1 MPLIIPDQLPAA
13 GMLRD
18 ENIFTMNRARAAMQ
32 DIRPLKVIIVNLMPT
47 KIATE
52 TQLARVLANSPL
64 QIEMKLVG
72 MDSHTSTHI
81 SQEHML
87 SFYTTLDEFKDEY
100 FDGMIITG
108 SPIELLD
115 FEEVDYWSELCELF
129 EFAKTHV
136 YSNMFICWGA
146 QAALHY
152 YYGIP
157 KHPLEKK
164 IFGVYEERTLRPHS
178 PLMRGFD
185 EIFYAPHSRYTEVR
199 MEDIEKHPE
208 LRVLA
213 ASDEIGPHIMAT
225 DNGRQIFVLGHQE
238 YDKDTLANEYFRDIN
253 KGIDINV
260 PKNYFR
266 NDDPQQEIMFRW
278 RSHANL
284 LFSNWLN
291 YYLYQA
297 TPYNLDDLRD
307 GKEDAWREAFK
318 DEIEEM

>member
-108 SPIELLD
+108 SPIELLE

-185 EIFYAPHSRYTEVR
+185 EIIYAPHSRYTEVR
-199 MEDIEKHPE
+199 KEDIEKHPE

>member
-1 MPLIIPDQLPAA
+1 MPLIIPDKLPAA
-13 GMLRD
+13 EALRD
-18 ENIFTMNRARAAMQ
+18 ENIFTMNRARAASQ

-64 QIEMKLVG
+64 QIEMQLVG
-72 MDSHTSTHI
+72 MDSHKSMHTSQDHL
-81 SQEHML
+81 E
-87 SFYTTLDEFKDEY
+87 SFYTTFDKFRDEY

-108 SPIELLD
+108 TPVELMA
-115 FEEVDYWSELCELF
+115 FEEVDFWPELCEIF

-152 YYGIP
+152 YYGVP
-157 KHPLEKK
+157 KHTLDKK
-164 IFGVYEERTLRPHS
+164 VFGVYEHRNLRPTN

-185 EIFYAPHSRYTEVR
+185 ELFYAPHSRHTEIR
-199 MEDIEKHPE
+199 KEEILQHPE
-208 LRVLA
+208 LRILA
-213 ASDEIGPHIMAT
+213 ESDEVGPHIIST

-238 YDKDTLANEYFRDIN
+238 YDKNTLADEYFRDIN
-253 KGIDINV
+253 KGLDIDV
-260 PKNYFR
+260 PANYFR
-266 NDDPQQEIMFRW
+266 DDNPKKEIMFRW
-278 RSHANL
+278 RGHASL

-307 GKEDAWREAFK
+307 GKEDAWREAFE
-318 DEIEEM
+318 D

>member
-1 MPLIIPDQLPAA
+1 
-13 GMLRD
+13 
-18 ENIFTMNRARAAMQ
+18 
-32 DIRPLKVIIVNLMPT
+32 
-47 KIATE
+47 
-52 TQLARVLANSPL
+52 
-64 QIEMKLVG
+64 
-72 MDSHTSTHI
+72 
-81 SQEHML
+81 
-87 SFYTTLDEFKDEY
+87 
-100 FDGMIITG
+100 
-108 SPIELLD
+108 
-115 FEEVDYWSELCELF
+115 
-129 EFAKTHV
+129 
-136 YSNMFICWGA
+136 
-146 QAALHY
+146 
-152 YYGIP
+152 
-157 KHPLEKK
+157 
-164 IFGVYEERTLRPHS
+164 
-178 PLMRGFD
+178 
-185 EIFYAPHSRYTEVR
+185 